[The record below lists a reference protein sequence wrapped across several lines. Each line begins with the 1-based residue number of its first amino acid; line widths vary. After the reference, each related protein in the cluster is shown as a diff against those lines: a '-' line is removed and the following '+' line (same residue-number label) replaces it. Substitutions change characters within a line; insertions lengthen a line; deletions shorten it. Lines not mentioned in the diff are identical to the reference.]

1 MSLSP
6 TGETPRWR
14 QRFENY
20 GRALEQLEKFLV
32 NPQLNEQEEQG
43 LIKSFEYTYELGWN
57 TLRDYLRH
65 QGQADLHGSRD
76 TIREAFSAGLI
87 GEGQVW
93 MDMLQDRNLTVH
105 TYNRTT
111 AQEIAGHIRGSYLA
125 AFRKLKEQMGKLEKT
140 KP

>member
-14 QRFENY
+14 QRFQNY

-105 TYNRTT
+105 AYNRTT
-111 AQEIAGHIRGSYLA
+111 AQEIAGLIRGSYLA
-125 AFRKLKEQMGKLEKT
+125 AFRKLKEQMGKLEKA